1 MTFVLVLLAYAV
13 RRVLDSGGRLDPD
26 QFWRSLFHAGTRVRS
41 GREARV
47 WPGVLILLVPTLVL
61 LLLSHWLRTS
71 AWYPLAY
78 PLDLV
83 VLVLLLG
90 MPGWSGRLQAYGEAW
105 RRGDMAAAWHH
116 VKDCLRERE
125 RGSANAPAELHLTLA
140 RRFMTT
146 VFERYFL
153 VLFWYVVGG
162 IAVAVLVRG
171 TLALRDHW
179 PQSAARPGFGR
190 AADVLAWLPVRL
202 LALSFGLAGD
212 LAGWLSRGRQMLGSL
227 RSRPEEVLLQSADG
241 ALTGYALDPKR
252 FERLHPEHWVSF
264 GADSLL
270 AIRNLLNRSLLIWI
284 CVFALLVI
292 AGFTR

>member
-1 MTFVLVLLAYAV
+1 MTFVLVLLAYLV
-13 RRVLDSGGRLDPD
+13 RRSLDTHGRLDPD
-26 QFWRSLFHAGTRVRS
+26 APWRGLFRTGARAPS
-41 GREARV
+41 GREARR
-47 WPGVLILLVPTLVL
+47 WPGVLMVLGPAL
-61 LLLSHWLRTS
+61 LLLALTHWLRGS
-71 AWYPLAY
+71 SWYALAY
-78 PLDLV
+78 PLDL
-83 VLVLLLG
+83 LLLILLLG
-90 MPGWSGRLQAYGEAW
+90 APGWSGRLQAYGEAW

-125 RGSANAPAELHLTLA
+125 RGSANAPVELHLTLA

-153 VLFWYVVGG
+153 ILFWYVVGG

-171 TLALRDHW
+171 ILALRDHW
-179 PQSAARPGFGR
+179 PQGAARPGFGR
-190 AADVLAWLPVRL
+190 ALDVLAWLPVRL

-212 LAGWLSRGRQMLGSL
+212 LAGWLSRGLQPLGSL
-227 RSRPEEVLLQSADG
+227 RSPPEDVLLQSADS

-252 FERLHPEHWVSF
+252 FERLHPDQWLSF
-264 GADSLL
+264 GQHSLT
-270 AIRNLLNRSLLIWI
+270 AIRNLLNRSLLVWI